1 MKSIRGRIGTPL
13 KVDGHSGTVRTTRT
27 VIRIMDGKSQFIPEA
42 QRGVE
47 RVRNAHGISLVAIRC
62 KHYNDTRRAMYKS
75 AKDEAVSSL
84 EQVLAQKKLAPPGRK
99 S

>member
-62 KHYNDTRRAMYKS
+62 KHYNETRRVMRQT
-75 AKDEAVSSL
+75 ERERAVASF